1 MITTILPAKMNLEAT
16 SKDNSTV
23 FTRAASFVS
32 RLVLSSST
40 LNCPTIANNTLAYET
55 RTGRETHLVPS
66 FLFYFWFYTHTHFMY
81 QPVGQLSIGVMEVLV
96 HYVGFRLCFPRM
108 SLSFRS
114 LQWVHLDRNRK
125 LWPTTPSTKD
135 MKLELFEC
143 NTHND
148 LIPCYFQYF
157 SPDTTIIPSQP

>member
-1 MITTILPAKMNLEAT
+1 
-16 SKDNSTV
+16 
-23 FTRAASFVS
+23 
-32 RLVLSSST
+32 
-40 LNCPTIANNTLAYET
+40 
-55 RTGRETHLVPS
+55 
-66 FLFYFWFYTHTHFMY
+66 MY

-114 LQWVHLDRNRK
+114 LQWVHLDGSRK

-148 LIPCYFQYF
+148 LILAISSIQLRYRSNPHSLNSILQ
-157 SPDTTIIPSQP
+157 TRRRIREKKLT

>member
-1 MITTILPAKMNLEAT
+1 MPEHMITTILPAKMNLEAT

-40 LNCPTIANNTLAYET
+40 LNCPTIANNTLACET

-96 HYVGFRLCFPRM
+96 HYVGFRLFPPHVTIL
-108 SLSFRS
+108 SLTAMGA
-114 LQWVHLDRNRK
+114 LGRK
-125 LWPTTPSTKD
+125 SKTLAHHA
-135 MKLELFEC
+135 EYQRYEAR
-143 NTHND
+143 
-148 LIPCYFQYF
+148 IV
-157 SPDTTIIPSQP
+157 